1 MTTEQALQSL
11 LERVAKLEAEVAAL
25 KAKQQLPIQ
34 ESGRMGA

>member
-25 KAKQQLPIQ
+25 KAKQSPIQ